1 MQFKNESW
9 QNKNDPS
16 SKIFKFWS
24 VGQQGKIHKFTLI
37 QSFILYSSD
46 VLRDILD
53 MDPDLMSK
61 DPDFAEW
68 VSGNKVLD
76 GSFPMAHRYGGHQF
90 GSWVSIFYSSQV
102 EEKGPRSEKTRSKL
116 FNCETNF

>member
-1 MQFKNESW
+1 MN
-9 QNKNDPS
+9 
-16 SKIFKFWS
+16 
-24 VGQQGKIHKFTLI
+24 
-37 QSFILYSSD
+37 SSD

-61 DPDFAEW
+61 DPDFVEW
-68 VSGNKVLD
+68 VSGNMVLD

-116 FNCETNF
+116 FNCETNFLGNSRPTNLIAMFLTNSNKLEL